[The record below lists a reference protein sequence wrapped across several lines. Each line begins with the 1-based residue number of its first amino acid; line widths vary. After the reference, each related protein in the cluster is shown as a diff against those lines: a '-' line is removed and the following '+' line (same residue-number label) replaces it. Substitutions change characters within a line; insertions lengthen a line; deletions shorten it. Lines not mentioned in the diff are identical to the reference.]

1 MKNLSG
7 LTALVT
13 GASGGIGVHI
23 ARRLAAEGMNVALS
37 GRREQELERL
47 AEELR
52 EMGVKTAAVPADL
65 GKRAELDGLLSR
77 TEAQLGPIDV
87 LVNNA
92 GVENTSAFTSYT
104 EDELA
109 DMIELN
115 LTAPLLLTRKVLPG
129 MLERGKG
136 HVVFVS
142 SMAGKFGPPYSEP
155 YAASKAGLIGL
166 TQSLRVEYAKQPVGF
181 SVICPGFVAG
191 DGMYQRMLDEGHK
204 SNRLIGETNVE
215 KVANAVVRAIE
226 DDVPEIVESG
236 SPVRPLLALRELSPG
251 VAERLV
257 PMLGVS
263 GVFRRVAASR
273 GRDAA
278 ETDA

>member
-52 EMGVKTAAVPADL
+52 QTGVKTAAVPADL
-65 GKRAELDGLLSR
+65 AKRTELDGLLKR
-77 TEAQLGPIDV
+77 TGAELGPIDV

-92 GVENTSAFTSYT
+92 GIENTSAFTSYT

-115 LTAPLLLTRKVLPG
+115 LTAPLLLTRKALPG
-129 MLERGKG
+129 MLERGRG

-191 DGMYQRMLDEGHK
+191 DGMYQRMVDEGHK
-204 SNRLIGETNVE
+204 SNRLIGETSVE
-215 KVANAVVRAIE
+215 KVADAVVRAIE

-263 GVFRRVAASR
+263 GIFRRVAASR
-273 GRDAA
+273 GRA
-278 ETDA
+278 EDEA

>member
-7 LTALVT
+7 ITALVT

-23 ARRLAAEGMNVALS
+23 ARRLATEGVNVALS

-52 EMGVKTAAVPADL
+52 ELGVDTAAVPADL
-65 GKRAELDGLLSR
+65 ASRAELSSLLKR
-77 TEAQLGPIDV
+77 TEMELGPIDV

-104 EDELA
+104 EDELV
-109 DMIELN
+109 DMIDLN
-115 LTAPLLLTRKVLPG
+115 LTAPLLLTHKVLPG
-129 MLERGKG
+129 MLERGRG

-166 TQSLRVEYAKQPVGF
+166 TQSLRVEYAKHPVGF

-191 DGMYQRMLDEGHK
+191 DGMYQRMVEEGHK

-215 KVANAVVRAIE
+215 KVADAVVRAIE

-263 GVFRRVAASR
+263 GIFRRVAASR
-273 GRDAA
+273 GRADA
-278 ETDA
+278 DRDV

>member
-52 EMGVKTAAVPADL
+52 SLGVKAASVPADL
-65 GKRAELDGLLSR
+65 AKRAELDSLLGR
-77 TEAQLGPIDV
+77 TESQLGPIDV

-92 GVENTSAFTSYT
+92 GIENTSAFTSYT

-109 DMIELN
+109 DMIEVN
-115 LTAPLLLTRKVLPG
+115 LTAPLLLTRKALPG
-129 MLERGKG
+129 MLERGCG

-166 TQSLRVEYAKQPVGF
+166 TQSLRVEYAKRPVGF

-191 DGMYQRMLDEGHK
+191 DGMYQRMVDEGHK
-204 SNRLIGETNVE
+204 SNRLIGETSVE
-215 KVANAVVRAIE
+215 KVADAVVRAIE
-226 DDVPEIVESG
+226 DDVPEILESG
-236 SPVRPLLALRELSPG
+236 SPVRPLLALREISPG

-263 GVFRRVAASR
+263 GIFHRVAASR
-273 GRDAA
+273 GRDSDS
-278 ETDA
+278 EV